1 MKNKNQRII
10 PPQLSHVLDDT
21 PPLPPW
27 LSQLLTHHLPKSSLP
42 MSNRQHWVGFQ
53 TFHALSGTPW
63 LLPKPPRFFS
73 CPFGNQKD
81 MPCQT
86 PGFLTLGPCAGWDV
100 RLETVGSD
108 QLRDGTSIAIMSEF
122 GRGWRPVGVTTLPS
136 LGCSDCLWD
145 SVRSCRVR

>member
-63 LLPKPPRFFS
+63 LLPKPPLFFLV
-73 CPFGNQKD
+73 PLAIKR
-81 MPCQT
+81 T
-86 PGFLTLGPCAGWDV
+86 
-100 RLETVGSD
+100 RLAKPRGS
-108 QLRDGTSIAIMSEF
+108 
-122 GRGWRPVGVTTLPS
+122 
-136 LGCSDCLWD
+136 
-145 SVRSCRVR
+145 